1 VIRRTADATGR
12 GLTGVQ
18 PPDSLR
24 GRTNFELMDPILS
37 KLRDVLLELGSAA
50 SPASLTTK
58 LPPERE
64 LAARLGVQRSTL
76 RERLAM
82 LEQLGVLKRMQGSGT
97 YVSLPNSEFIRFYF
111 DLALALGLISVEEL
125 HVAREALE
133 REIARRAAKMAS
145 ADDVADLDRL
155 ARQMLKATDAQER
168 LEADYQFHMRLA
180 ASARNP
186 VISIVIDGLSN
197 VLRRT
202 LYQRHVLVRSVPG
215 AAKRTDA
222 SHGPLVEAI
231 RERDPEAALA
241 AMDAHFR
248 IWDEESAKV
257 FSTHLQTVPLVVP
270 EQPSA
275 EPSSLNNRASKA
287 RIRRGRATAAH
298 KCPSRVR

>member
-1 VIRRTADATGR
+1 
-12 GLTGVQ
+12 
-18 PPDSLR
+18 
-24 GRTNFELMDPILS
+24 MDPLLS

-50 SPASLTTK
+50 SSSSLTTK

-145 ADDVADLDRL
+145 ADDVAELDRL
-155 ARQMLKATDAQER
+155 ARQMLEATDAQDR
-168 LEADYQFHMRLA
+168 LEADYRFHLRLA

-186 VISIVIDGLSN
+186 VISIIIDGLSN

-202 LYQRHVLVRSVPG
+202 LYQRHFLVRSVPG

-231 RERDPEAALA
+231 RARDPEAALA

-248 IWDEESAKV
+248 IWDEESSKV
-257 FSTHLQTVPLVVP
+257 LSTHHQGVP
-270 EQPSA
+270 EVRHEQSPA
-275 EPSSLNNRASKA
+275 EPSALNNGAPKPRA
-287 RIRRGRATAAH
+287 RRRSGVSAAGKPSGRA
-298 KCPSRVR
+298 R

>member
-1 VIRRTADATGR
+1 MKLDRRAAAAQAG
-12 GLTGVQ
+12 
-18 PPDSLR
+18 
-24 GRTNFELMDPILS
+24 GRTNSASMDPILS

-50 SPASLTTK
+50 SPSSLTTR

-64 LAARLGVQRSTL
+64 LAARLGIQRSTL

-145 ADDVADLDRL
+145 ADDVAELDRL
-155 ARQMLKATDAQER
+155 ARQMLQATDAQER
-168 LEADYQFHMRLA
+168 LETDYQFHLRLA

-186 VISIVIDGLSN
+186 VISIIIDGLSN

-222 SHGPLVEAI
+222 SHGPLVDAI
-231 RERDPEAALA
+231 RARDPEAALA

-248 IWDEESAKV
+248 IWDEESSKV
-257 FSTHLQTVPLVVP
+257 LSTHHQVVP
-270 EQPSA
+270 QAQPAA
-275 EPSSLNNRASKA
+275 EPAALNNNGAGKIRTGRRASRKRPA
-287 RIRRGRATAAH
+287 RAR
-298 KCPSRVR
+298 

>member
-1 VIRRTADATGR
+1 
-12 GLTGVQ
+12 
-18 PPDSLR
+18 
-24 GRTNFELMDPILS
+24 MDPILS
-37 KLRDVLLELGSAA
+37 KLRDVLLELGSAT
-50 SPASLTTK
+50 SPSSPTTR

-64 LAARLGVQRSTL
+64 LAARLGIQRSTL

-125 HVAREALE
+125 HVAREVLE

-145 ADDVADLDRL
+145 AEDVAELDRL
-155 ARQMLKATDAQER
+155 ARQMLQATGAQER

-186 VISIVIDGLSN
+186 VISIIIDGLSN

-202 LYQRHVLVRSVPG
+202 LYQRHFLVRSVPG

-222 SHGPLVEAI
+222 SHGPLVNAI
-231 RERDPEAALA
+231 RARDPEAALA

-248 IWDEESAKV
+248 IWDEESSKV
-257 FSTHLQTVPLVVP
+257 LSTPHQAAPHMLQ
-270 EQPSA
+270 EQQAA
-275 EPSSLNNRASKA
+275 EPSPLNNVAVKA
-287 RIRRGRATAAH
+287 RPGRSTPR
-298 KCPSRVR
+298 KRPSRAG

>member
-1 VIRRTADATGR
+1 
-12 GLTGVQ
+12 
-18 PPDSLR
+18 
-24 GRTNFELMDPILS
+24 MDPLLS

-50 SPASLTTK
+50 SPSSRTTK

-111 DLALALGLISVEEL
+111 DLALALGLISIEEL
-125 HVAREALE
+125 NVAREALE

-145 ADDVADLDRL
+145 ADDVAELDRL
-155 ARQMLKATDAQER
+155 ARQMLQATDAQER
-168 LEADYQFHMRLA
+168 LEADYQFHLRLA

-186 VISIVIDGLSN
+186 VVSIIIDGLSN
-197 VLRRT
+197 VLRRS
-202 LYQRHVLVRSVPG
+202 LYQRHFLVRSVPG

-231 RERDPEAALA
+231 RARDPEAALA

-248 IWDEESAKV
+248 IWDEESSKV
-257 FSTHLQTVPLVVP
+257 LSSRHQGVP
-270 EQPSA
+270 EVLQEPFAAKSSA
-275 EPSSLNNRASKA
+275 LINGAPKARTRRSGAGAASK
-287 RIRRGRATAAH
+287 RPGRA
-298 KCPSRVR
+298 R